1 MLNNL
6 IIFIYKNMYKD
17 RETYRAY
24 HRVYYHT
31 KRKKVDE
38 EKEKRKEYMKEWKR
52 QHNEYMKQYMREY
65 KEKGPGSKKRKQE
78 ERLQECYQERLSGS
92 TELLEL
98 EIVWLEMTGTT
109 SENNEKH
116 KAYNAWK
123 YRSNKEKGITYK
135 RIDNKELYRAQ
146 KEKMP
151 VYDKRFLPYI
161 KKLMEEE

>member
-1 MLNNL
+1 
-6 IIFIYKNMYKD
+6 MYKD
-17 RETYRAY
+17 KETYRAY

-31 KRKKVDE
+31 KRKKVDD

-65 KEKGPGSKKRKQE
+65 KEKGPGFKKRKQDK
-78 ERLQECYQERLSGS
+78 RLQECYLERESGS
-92 TELLEL
+92 TELLEM
-98 EIVWLEMTGTT
+98 EIKWLEMTGTT
-109 SENNEKH
+109 SENYEKH

-146 KEKMP
+146 KENMP
-151 VYDKRFLPYI
+151 VYDERFLPYI
-161 KKLMEEE
+161 KKLMEEI